1 MAGGSIGSF
10 VTSPSLNPPPPPA
23 PACLPMPMPS
33 GAGEPNYDSFVANPF
48 QSKRERQEQEVV
60 ALLDKLQPDTIV
72 LNPDT
77 IGR

>member
-1 MAGGSIGSF
+1 MR
-10 VTSPSLNPPPPPA
+10 PA
-23 PACLPMPMPS
+23 AAAALVIALLA

-72 LNPDT
+72 LDPDT